1 MKSEQSS
8 IIDDIY
14 RLTLAL
20 DSQPPTSAQDKR
32 IREEQLELLQELWR
46 ELDMVIK
53 HEWPDGSGKA

>member
-20 DSQPPTSAQDKR
+20 DAQPPVSYKDKKL
-32 IREEQLELLQELWR
+32 REEQLQLLQELWR

-53 HEWPDGSGKA
+53 HEWPDGKA

>member
-14 RLTLAL
+14 RLTLAME
-20 DSQPPTSAQDKR
+20 SQPPRSYRDQR
-32 IREEQLELLQELWR
+32 VREEQQELLRELWR

-53 HEWPDGSGKA
+53 REWPNDPH